1 MNDVEGAHKN
11 SIRNWAEVEACATVA
26 CFFCRVIDRS
36 NAVTEWIKDQ
46 PGETTICPHCS
57 IDSVIGDAAGFAL
70 SDEVLN
76 AMHER
81 FFLS

>member
-1 MNDVEGAHKN
+1 MN
-11 SIRNWAEVEACATVA
+11 SIEE
-26 CFFCRVIDRS
+26 
-36 NAVTEWIKDQ
+36 KDQ